1 MISPQAA
8 QGAALLAFLLA
19 LSVASGWLLLSDLN
33 RQAQV
38 YTRRV
43 SSALTL
49 HRAKQALLSYAM
61 NYPDLR
67 ANPEKGP
74 GFLPCPDRNNDGR
87 PESNCAAGT
96 GTILGRLPFAILGL
110 DDPRDSSGARLWYA
124 VSPDFRNTRSNH
136 AVINSETPGQFTLDG
151 ADDVVAVVM
160 APGVPVGAQVARPSN
175 APTDYLEGEN
185 ASVADGRFS
194 TLAGNDQVVA
204 ISRAELMQALELR
217 VTNEVRAL
225 LARYRSAH
233 GAYPWL
239 AAFAHPH
246 LDGRVLRGSH
256 NGSDNAEALT
266 DTRRDFLDWG
276 VRAYDLLRNVTDG
289 SLAVVKTV
297 SKNRLEL
304 SAPSAGAENDFDR
317 GDVYFIELR
326 GPGRAVSGTATG
338 GSSGLL
344 LKDTGQDFREVG
356 VAPGDVV
363 ENLTEGSRATVAGV
377 GRTTLRLRRS
387 AASAGNGFDSGATYR
402 LLVNTGSAGP
412 GSANLTLADPTADFI
427 SAGVGVG
434 DLVENLSDGSTGR
447 VSQVAGPGLLRVAA
461 LHFGRNNR
469 FDEYDVYRLPRYNAA
484 DNTRQGLLPVHE
496 PGKRFA
502 TGFGVTWEA
511 PAGGGWIIT
520 GLHPTVHPGY
530 AAAVTRALRAA
541 APAGVVNVANG
552 YCVWLNVQVVDCV
565 GSSASVPLLAGHAS
579 AGSSAGVLTDS
590 AADFINA
597 GVTPGALVEAPY
609 NSVVTR
615 VASATTLHLLRLPT
629 AARLLASGAR
639 YHIRSATRLLTG
651 NTDRADPARLHDPH
665 QDFHAAGVRT
675 GDLLANLTDGSFGL
689 ITAVSGASVSA
700 ELQGGQRNAYRPG
713 DAYRIFHAYVN
724 RRRYRFSLRYQGER
738 VMRASNGLR
747 QRDVCRG
754 YGDDCAGVAVTTRLP
769 FQAQG
774 LAGAATVGAAGL
786 MLAAA
791 QADFLHAGI
800 LPGDTLFNLDD
811 GSAGMVQ
818 AVARRALTV
827 DAWHGGHANNPV
839 PGNRYRIGRP
849 LLIIEDLLD
858 DSAVTRIGLTAPPG
872 GAAGAVRT
880 TGINYHLAETPGE
893 LPPWFIKNK
902 WHRLVYVAYGAGFA
916 PGGSGHCH
924 AGVDCLVIRD
934 HADDTQALV
943 LAAGLAL
950 PQQQRTHGAG
960 AAYYEAENANA
971 DADEVFAGGLPD
983 DTFNDRL
990 VVVAP

>member
-1 MISPQAA
+1 MNRAA
-8 QGAALLAFLLA
+8 QGAALLALLLA
-19 LSVASGWLLLSDLN
+19 LSVASGWLLLSDLS
-33 RQAQV
+33 RQAQA
-38 YTRRV
+38 YTRRL

-49 HRAKQALLSYAM
+49 QRAKQALLSYAM
-61 NYPDLR
+61 NYPELR
-67 ANPEKGP
+67 ANPDKGP

-87 PESNCAAGT
+87 PQSNCAAST
-96 GTILGRLPFAILGL
+96 GTTLGRLPFAILGL

-160 APGVPVGAQVARPSN
+160 APGAPVGAQAARPSN
-175 APTDYLEGEN
+175 APTDYLEGSN

-204 ISRAELMQALELR
+204 ISRAELMQVLELR

-225 LARYRSAH
+225 LARYRSEH

-239 AAFAHPH
+239 ARFAHPH
-246 LDGRVLRGSH
+246 LHGRVLRGSH

-289 SLAVVKTV
+289 SLAVVKSV

-304 SAPSAGAENDFDR
+304 SAPSTGAENDFDR

-326 GPGRAVSGTATG
+326 GPGRIVSGTANG
-338 GSSGLL
+338 GSSGPL

-356 VAPGDVV
+356 VVPGDVV

-377 GRTTLRLRRS
+377 DRAALRLRRP
-387 AASAGNGFDSGATYR
+387 AADNGFAGGATYR
-402 LLVNTGSAGP
+402 LLVNSGNAGP
-412 GSANLTLADPTADFI
+412 GSTNLTLADPTADFI
-427 SAGVGVG
+427 SAAIGVG

-447 VSQVAGPGLLRVAA
+447 VSQVAGPGLLRVSA

-469 FDEYDVYRLPRYNAA
+469 FNEHDVYRLPRYNAA

-502 TGFGVTWEA
+502 TGFGVTWQA
-511 PAGGGWIIT
+511 PVSGGWVIT
-520 GLHPTVHPGY
+520 GLHPATRPGY
-530 AAAVTRALRAA
+530 ATAVTRALRTA
-541 APAGVVNVANG
+541 APAAAVNVEDG
-552 YCVWLNVQVVDCV
+552 YCIWLNVRVVDCIGRSAAMPLLAGTATA
-565 GSSASVPLLAGHAS
+565 GSSASV
-579 AGSSAGVLTDS
+579 LTDS
-590 AADFINA
+590 FADFINA
-597 GVTPGALVEAPY
+597 GVTPGALVEVPY
-609 NSVVTR
+609 HSVVTR

-629 AARLLASGAR
+629 AARPLAPGAR
-639 YHIRSATRLLTG
+639 YQLRSATRLLTG
-651 NTDRADPARLHDPH
+651 KADRADPARLHDPH
-665 QDFHAAGVRT
+665 QDFSAAGVRT

-689 ITAVSGASVSA
+689 ITAVNGASVSA
-700 ELQGGQRNAYRPG
+700 DLQGGQRNAYRPG
-713 DAYRIFHAYVN
+713 DAYQVFYAYVN
-724 RRRYRFSLRYQGER
+724 RRRYRFSLRYQGEWVTR
-738 VMRASNGLR
+738 SSNGRR
-747 QRDVCRG
+747 QREVCRG
-754 YGDDCAGVAVTTRLP
+754 YGVDCAGVAVTAPLP

-774 LAGAATVGAAGL
+774 MAGAATAGAAGL

-791 QADFLHAGI
+791 QADFLRAGI

-818 AVARRALTV
+818 TVTRHSLTI
-827 DAWHGGHANNPV
+827 DAWQGGHANQLL

-849 LLIIEDLLD
+849 LLLIEDLLD
-858 DSAVTRIGLTAPPG
+858 DNAVTRVGLTAPPG
-872 GAAGAVRT
+872 GAAGALHT
-880 TGINYHLAETPGE
+880 TGINYHLVETPGE

-916 PGGSGHCH
+916 PGGSGDCH

-934 HADDTQALV
+934 RADDAEALV
-943 LAAGLAL
+943 LAAGMAL
-950 PQQQRTHGAG
+950 PQQPRTHGTG
-960 AAYYEAENANA
+960 AAYYEGENANA
-971 DADEVFAGGLPD
+971 DADDVFARALPD